1 MSNLNTI
8 LNKLG
13 KIEEIEQTNLAKHEV
28 ELAIPDKLLA
38 TLKNVKQLESKF
50 KELNSIFVKY
60 KTEAPNLLKSIQS
73 DLNTIEQEESR
84 ILKLVTEL
92 GLSANDM
99 PYLKEAAQSFTL
111 LSKLEYMLKNNLK

>member
-60 KTEAPNLLKSIQS
+60 KTEAPSLLKSIQS
-73 DLNTIEQEESR
+73 DLNTIEQEEAR

-111 LSKLEYMLKNNLK
+111 LSKLEDILKNNLK